1 MTMRFFSSDNI
12 FTRIMSRIWI
22 LFAANVLFLLCCLPI
37 VTAGAGLA
45 ALYYTVL
52 RSLYE
57 NGDIKPANTFLKG
70 LKENFR
76 QATVVWFVFL
86 AMAVLIYLEIFW
98 CRQFAGFVS
107 MFRFGLYAIAL
118 VLAVLAVY
126 VFPVIS
132 TFQCTL
138 SQLLKNS
145 IGFAFRKPAIIPALL
160 FLNVVP
166 MAWTFF
172 TNAYMPLYAFLWCTV
187 GFSGIAMLCA
197 RLLLPLFRPFL
208 DTNDYFVSTPA
219 QQSERQILQDMKKL
233 DR

>member
-1 MTMRFFSSDNI
+1 MRFFSSDNA
-12 FTRIMSRIWI
+12 FTRTMNRVGI
-22 LFAANVLFLLCCLPI
+22 LFTANVLFILCCLPV

-52 RSLYE
+52 RSLRE
-57 NGDIKPANTFLKG
+57 NGDIKPAKTFWKG

-76 QATVVWFVFL
+76 QATVVWLAFL

-98 CRQFAGFVS
+98 CGQFTGFVS

-118 VLAVLAVY
+118 VLTVLAVY
-126 VFPVIS
+126 AFPVMGA
-132 TFQCTL
+132 FHCTL
-138 SQLLKNS
+138 PQLLKDCV
-145 IGFAFRKPAIIPALL
+145 GFAFRKPAVILALL

-197 RLLLPLFRPFL
+197 RLLLPLFQPYL
-208 DTNDYFVSTPA
+208 STEDYFISTPA

-233 DR
+233 DM